1 VGSFLPQ
8 DSERGDATAEAAAQH
23 RPMDFRTATRPIVA
37 LALAAAGG
45 VLAQSP
51 ETPSVMTTP
60 PVMNDVAPLPAEDR
74 ESLGA
79 IVLEN
84 SMVRA
89 QRRAF
94 GARRTSLDVAGASR
108 SARTKEELRE
118 QREEESLRLREMG
131 AGSITPR

>member
-1 VGSFLPQ
+1 
-8 DSERGDATAEAAAQH
+8 
-23 RPMDFRTATRPIVA
+23 
-37 LALAAAGG
+37 
-45 VLAQSP
+45 
-51 ETPSVMTTP
+51 
-60 PVMNDVAPLPAEDR
+60 MNDVAPLPAEDR

-131 AGSITPR
+131 AGSLTPR